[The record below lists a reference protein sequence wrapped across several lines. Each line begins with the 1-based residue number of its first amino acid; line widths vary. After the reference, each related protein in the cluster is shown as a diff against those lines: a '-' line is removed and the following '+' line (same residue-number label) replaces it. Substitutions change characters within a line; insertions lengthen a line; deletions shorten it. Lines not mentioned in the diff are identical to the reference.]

1 MGREADD
8 VLVVEEVHVGESEG
22 DGDRE
27 QDVVREFVGVSMETV
42 NEVELGNESDKVPVF
57 DLDELEDSVGFEMV

>member
-57 DLDELEDSVGFEMV
+57 DLDELDDSVGFYRV